1 MSIVSIVTPRGRTRQ
16 AGITLVELLI
26 SMVIMGVIR
35 TMLVTG

>member
-1 MSIVSIVTPRGRTRQ
+1 MSIVNIVTPPRRTRQ

-26 SMVIMGVIR
+26 SMVIMGVIS